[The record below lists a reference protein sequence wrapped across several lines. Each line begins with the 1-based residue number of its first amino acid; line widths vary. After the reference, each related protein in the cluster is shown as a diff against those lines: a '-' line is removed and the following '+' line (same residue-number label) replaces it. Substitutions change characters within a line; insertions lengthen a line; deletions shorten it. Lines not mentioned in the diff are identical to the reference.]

1 MDRLLTDL
9 LEFSRVGRVALDV
22 APLEVTALVEEVL
35 ELASPPPQ
43 FRIVR
48 QISAAALETA
58 SLPLRRVLLNLVGNA
73 IKHHDQAEGQILIR
87 VEDQGP
93 RVIFEVSDDGPG
105 IPPQYHGKIFEMFQT
120 LRSRDEVEGSGIGLS
135 LVKKIVD
142 NAGGNVAVES
152 SGRGSTFRVAWPR
165 IWPSPRK

>member
-9 LEFSRVGRVALDV
+9 LEFSRVGRVAVDVVPLD
-22 APLEVTALVEEVL
+22 VTALVEEVL
-35 ELASPPPQ
+35 ELAAPPPQ

-48 QISAAALETA
+48 QISAGALETA

-73 IKHHDQAEGQILIR
+73 VKHHDRPAGEIRIR

-105 IPPQYHGKIFEMFQT
+105 IPPQYHAKIFEMFQT
-120 LRSRDEVEGSGIGLS
+120 LRSRDEVEGSGIGLT

-142 NAGGNVAVES
+142 TAGGEVVVSS
-152 SGRGSTFRVAWPR
+152 SGRGATFRVEWPR
-165 IWPSPRK
+165 VWPSPPK